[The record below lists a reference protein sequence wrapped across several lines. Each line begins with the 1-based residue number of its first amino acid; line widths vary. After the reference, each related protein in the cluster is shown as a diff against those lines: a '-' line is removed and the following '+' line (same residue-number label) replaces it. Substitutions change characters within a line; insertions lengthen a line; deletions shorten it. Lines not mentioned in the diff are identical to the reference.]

1 MRKSLTTYI
10 LTITLLSSLTDA
22 SEESFS
28 PPQMIKLQP
37 LPTKYAQTSNY
48 ESIKIK
54 GIEILLSP
62 KVTLNK
68 QLKAKTIKR
77 LSVQIASA
85 QRLLPIA
92 KLKAL
97 KPIRIWVEFNARE
110 SGYAEYHAYQ
120 DWLQENDYN
129 PEKYKGIEITNIANY
144 LKWSSR
150 DPLISS
156 VLIHEIAHAYY
167 HALNQDDKNKVQTAY
182 NNVKKQNLYRNVYRL
197 GTSQH
202 GVPIIID
209 KAWALEDEWEYF
221 SELTEAVFAK
231 NDYFPHTSKEL
242 EKYDPNGY
250 IVVKSLWNKIAMIK
264 NNEES

>member
-1 MRKSLTTYI
+1 MI
-10 LTITLLSSLTDA
+10 LVVLSSFLIAAEKTFLPPQV
-22 SEESFS
+22 ESFV
-28 PPQMIKLQP
+28 
-37 LPTKYAQTSNY
+37 LPTKYTPTSSY
-48 ESIKIK
+48 ENINIKDV
-54 GIEILLSP
+54 EILLSP
-62 KVTLNK
+62 KINQDK
-68 QLKAKTIKR
+68 QLKEKTIKR

-85 QRLLPIA
+85 QRLLPVT

-97 KPIRIWVEFNARE
+97 QPIRIWVEFNARQ

-129 PEKYKGIEITNIANY
+129 PEKYKGIEITNISNY

-167 HALNQDDKNKVQTAY
+167 HALNQEDKNKVQTVY
-182 NNVKKQNLYRNVYRL
+182 HNVKKQKLYRNVYRL

-202 GVPIIID
+202 GVPITID

-250 IVVKSLWNKIAMIK
+250 SLVKDLWKR
-264 NNEES
+264 